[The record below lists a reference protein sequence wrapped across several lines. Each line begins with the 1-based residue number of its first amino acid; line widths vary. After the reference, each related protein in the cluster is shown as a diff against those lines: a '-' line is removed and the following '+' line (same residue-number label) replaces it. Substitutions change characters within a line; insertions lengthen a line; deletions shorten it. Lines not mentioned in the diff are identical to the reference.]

1 MARLEQSDK
10 TLESVE
16 GGVEDFILIFV
27 KPVQYWKQSS
37 PKLVTE
43 LGIVIEVKPVQ
54 PLKQFCPILVTEL
67 GIVIEVKSVQPEKQY
82 PPKLVTELGI
92 VVFLQPA
99 IIVFE
104 EVSIIALQFSLE
116 S

>member
-1 MARLEQSDK
+1 MVRLEQPEK
-10 TLESVE
+10 NQELVE

-27 KPVQYWKQSS
+27 KPVQPRKQEPPKLVTELGIVIEVKPVQTEKQLS

-54 PLKQFCPILVTEL
+54 PKKHC
-67 GIVIEVKSVQPEKQY
+67 S
-82 PPKLVTELGI
+82 PKLVTELGI

>member
-1 MARLEQSDK
+1 MVERLLQPEK
-10 TLESVE
+10 H
-16 GGVEDFILIFV
+16 
-27 KPVQYWKQSS
+27 PH

-54 PLKQFCPILVTEL
+54 TAKQE
-67 GIVIEVKSVQPEKQY
+67 

-104 EVSIIALQFSLE
+104 EVLIIALQFFLE

>member
-1 MARLEQSDK
+1 MVRLEQSAK
-10 TLESVE
+10 TPEPVE

-27 KPVQYWKQSS
+27 KPVQPSKQDS

-54 PLKQFCPILVTEL
+54 SSKQD
-67 GIVIEVKSVQPEKQY
+67 S
-82 PPKLVTELGI
+82 PKLVTELGM
-92 VVFLQPA
+92 VVFMHPRISSLLD
-99 IIVFE
+99 
-104 EVSIIALQFSLE
+104 VSIIALQLFLE

>member
-1 MARLEQSDK
+1 MQPS
-10 TLESVE
+10 
-16 GGVEDFILIFV
+16 
-27 KPVQYWKQSS
+27 KQS
-37 PKLVTE
+37 L
-43 LGIVIEVKPVQ
+43 
-54 PLKQFCPILVTEL
+54 
-67 GIVIEVKSVQPEKQY
+67 
-82 PPKLVTELGI
+82 PKLVTELGI

>member
-1 MARLEQSDK
+1 MQPE
-10 TLESVE
+10 
-16 GGVEDFILIFV
+16 
-27 KPVQYWKQSS
+27 KQRS

-54 PLKQFCPILVTEL
+54 P
-67 GIVIEVKSVQPEKQY
+67 EKHRS
-82 PPKLVTELGI
+82 PKLVTELGI
-92 VVFLQPA
+92 VVFLQPE

>member
-1 MARLEQSDK
+1 M
-10 TLESVE
+10 
-16 GGVEDFILIFV
+16 
-27 KPVQYWKQSS
+27 QSS
-37 PKLVTE
+37 KQEPPKLVTE
-43 LGIVIEVKPVQ
+43 LGIVIEVKP
-54 PLKQFCPILVTEL
+54 E
-67 GIVIEVKSVQPEKQY
+67 QPEKHCF
-82 PPKLVTELGI
+82 PKLVTELGI

>member
-1 MARLEQSDK
+1 MVRFEQYPK
-10 TLESVE
+10 TSLPVV

-27 KPVQYWKQSS
+27 KPAQPSKQYLS
-37 PKLVTE
+37 KLVTE

-54 PLKQFCPILVTEL
+54 SSKQET
-67 GIVIEVKSVQPEKQY
+67 
-82 PPKLVTELGI
+82 PKLVTELGI

-104 EVSIIALQFSLE
+104 EVLIIALQFSLE

>member
-1 MARLEQSDK
+1 MQPE
-10 TLESVE
+10 
-16 GGVEDFILIFV
+16 
-27 KPVQYWKQSS
+27 KQDC

-54 PLKQFCPILVTEL
+54 TAKQE
-67 GIVIEVKSVQPEKQY
+67 

-92 VVFLQPA
+92 VVFLQPT